1 MAGDDDEA
9 SAVNRPGGV
18 KALLKQLNNKFSD
31 SHVKLPDGTVP
42 TPAKKTFVKPAPAR
56 QIGQPAASQQQDSAE
71 GGDASPP
78 KGVRAMLQ
86 REVKSSFVKL
96 PDGSTIKHVPPPAT
110 KKAAA
115 PAPAAVD
122 DDYEPAPLHPQD
134 LNLQEDAA
142 APLHLQDL
150 NLQEYVDEYEKG
162 GRAAPQLLHSA
173 PHQLQY
179 QQPPK
184 AEAFPRSTPRQ
195 PSPPI
200 LSDYPAQ
207 ADQGSKGRRTR
218 GQSPPVLSDYPQP
231 SRSVPREHPLQPSR
245 SLPREHPPRE
255 YPPREHTPPEMLR
268 SGARSFRDGATRG
281 APPQGHHGSPPH
293 NSSGYMAGPPSVGR
307 HQDDERRG
315 PAGGR
320 GGGGAGQNMGG
331 TPQPRH
337 APPNRQREQMRPEDV
352 YNARTYQNGVHLGNA
367 RETVAREPVRE
378 PTRREAKSRERDTN
392 RERDV
397 GNREHMPREQE
408 PFAREPRAR
417 ESREPMARES
427 RSREER
433 SARELISRDPIGR
446 DGVGHHVLPPAPPAL
461 LPGQMAKPNARPGGA
476 ALVWPAFIFVHAAC
490 CSCSDVLH
498 FRTGAAASA
507 QSVAKC
513 ETARVS
519 NSSGAILPSCPSTC
533 IAWSDSAFQLRL
545 SLGMHPCS

>member
-18 KALLKQLNNKFSD
+18 KALLQQLNNKFSD

-42 TPAKKTFVKPAPAR
+42 TPAKKNTFVKRSDLPAR
-56 QIGQPAASQQQDSAE
+56 EIGQPAASQQQGSAE

-96 PDGSTIKHVPPPAT
+96 PDGSTIKNVPPPAT

-122 DDYEPAPLHPQD
+122 DDYEPAPLHLP
-134 LNLQEDAA
+134 NLQEDAA
-142 APLHLQDL
+142 APLHLPDL
-150 NLQEYVDEYEKG
+150 NLQEHVDEYEKG
-162 GRAAPQLLHSA
+162 SRSAPQLLHSA
-173 PHQLQY
+173 PT
-179 QQPPK
+179 PNAK
-184 AEAFPRSTPRQ
+184 AFPRSTPRQ

-207 ADQGSKGRRTR
+207 PDQGSTGRRTR
-218 GQSPPVLSDYPQP
+218 EQSPPVLSDYPQP
-231 SRSVPREHPLQPSR
+231 SRSVPREQPLQPSR
-245 SLPREHPPRE
+245 SLQRE
-255 YPPREHTPPEMLR
+255 YPPREQTPPEMLR
-268 SGARSFRDGATRG
+268 SGARSFRDGANRG
-281 APPQGHHGSPPH
+281 AAPQGHHGGPQH
-293 NSSGYMAGPPSVGR
+293 NSSGYIAGPPGVVGR

-315 PAGGR
+315 PAAGR

-331 TPQPRH
+331 PPQPRH

-352 YNARTYQNGVHLGNA
+352 YNARTYQNGVSLGTG
-367 RETVAREPVRE
+367 RDTVAREPVRE
-378 PTRREAKSRERDTN
+378 PTRREAKSREKDTN

-408 PFAREPRAR
+408 PFAREQRAR

-433 SARELISRDPIGR
+433 SARELISISRDPIGR

-461 LPGQMAKPNARPGGA
+461 LHGQMAKPQNARPGGA
-476 ALVWPAFIFVHAAC
+476 ALFWPV
-490 CSCSDVLH
+490 
-498 FRTGAAASA
+498 
-507 QSVAKC
+507 
-513 ETARVS
+513 
-519 NSSGAILPSCPSTC
+519 
-533 IAWSDSAFQLRL
+533 
-545 SLGMHPCS
+545 